1 MSVSYQQEGHKD
13 VLLWDGEAPEGLN
26 YAQLVGQEL
35 KGHLKSMSQK
45 KLFLLFSQCSEINN
59 NFLCKW

>member
-35 KGHLKSMSQK
+35 KGHLKSMSEK
-45 KLFLLFSQCSEINN
+45 NLFSQCSEIND